1 MPFFYL
7 QIRKN
12 HLTLKNLDSQKVVS
26 GTANFSTER
35 LLIGEFFIAE
45 ACLYPLVSQVLPG
58 FINQLKRRCLR
69 THILIHAQEMLEGG
83 VSQVEQRIMR
93 EFTVPSFPK
102 GYHSLYAAPQTLSD
116 DAVKRIILMG
126 SETLLTAADLKI

>member
-26 GTANFSTER
+26 GIANFSTER

-45 ACLYPLVSQVLPG
+45 ACLYPLVLQVLPG
-58 FINQLKRRCLR
+58 FINQLKRRYLR

-93 EFTVPSFPK
+93 EFTGSSFPK
-102 GYHSLYAAPQTLSD
+102 GYHSLYAGPQALSD

-126 SETLLTAADLKI
+126 SEDLITAAGLKV

>member
-45 ACLYPLVSQVLPG
+45 ACY
-58 FINQLKRRCLR
+58 
-69 THILIHAQEMLEGG
+69 ILWCHKSYL
-83 VSQVEQRIMR
+83 
-93 EFTVPSFPK
+93 
-102 GYHSLYAAPQTLSD
+102 D
-116 DAVKRIILMG
+116 
-126 SETLLTAADLKI
+126 LLTS